1 VAFNPVS
8 GVAFIISLSISCIL
22 HSPEYRKARQYAY
35 TYSRLVAKLT
45 SLLKSPK
52 ALGVGVSLP
61 SSTTLFLEVV
71 GENIADEL
79 GVIPLEGVGS
89 ISMDVRNEESWRS
102 ALEDVTERKMSRSFC
117 WSFRGVPFRS
127 RIWG

>member
-1 VAFNPVS
+1 MHTN
-8 GVAFIISLSISCIL
+8 
-22 HSPEYRKARQYAY
+22 
-35 TYSRLVAKLT
+35 YSRLVAKLT

-52 ALGVGVSLP
+52 ALGVGVSRPP
-61 SSTTLFLEVV
+61 SSPKLPLEVV

-89 ISMDVRNEESWRS
+89 ISIEVKNEESWRS

-127 RIWG
+127 SIWG